1 MNQVYQEGKAFAKSY
16 IEPFTERTD
25 AESRFPEESFKALA
39 EQGFLKLLV
48 PEAYGGSGKGLE
60 AHAQACLAF
69 AETCATTAL
78 CYMMHNVAVMCLVTH
93 GSEELKKRVFADIVD
108 NGKFM
113 ALAYSE
119 FGTGTHFYITEMTA
133 EVNGEYTTF
142 NGKKSMV
149 TSASYASYYLVLAP
163 SVDEGKINNWVFPL
177 ESKGLS
183 FGLSEWNGL
192 GMRGNSSCPVN
203 IDHITLD
210 STHRIGA
217 EGSGQEQVFN
227 VVAPF
232 FITGLGA
239 IYSGTALH
247 MFEIASGHASGRKYP
262 DGSTLSNIET
272 VQIHIGSIYKQASAA
287 KAITMEA
294 ARAGASGEADAL
306 AKILS
311 ARIFASEAAIECGRL
326 AMRVGGGKA
335 YNKALP
341 LERLLRDAYAG
352 QIMAPSADVLTV
364 WLGKALTGQM
374 IP

>member
-1 MNQVYQEGKAFAKSY
+1 MNSVYQASKDFAKTW
-16 IEPFTERTD
+16 IEPYTERTD
-25 AESRFPEESFKALA
+25 KESRFPEESFKALG

-48 PEAYGGSGKGLE
+48 PEEYGGSGRGLE
-60 AHAQACLAF
+60 EHVQACLAF

-93 GSEELKKRVFADIVD
+93 GSDALKKSIFSDIID

-119 FGTGTHFYITEMTA
+119 IGSGTHFYITELNA
-133 EVNGEYTTF
+133 EVNGDRTTF

-149 TSASYASYYLVLAP
+149 TSGSHASYYLVLAP
-163 SVDEGKINNWVFPL
+163 SVEEGKINNWVFPL
-177 ESKGLS
+177 GAEGLS
-183 FGLSEWNGL
+183 FENSEWQGL
-192 GMRGNSSCPVN
+192 GMRGNSSCPMLINQV
-203 IDHITLD
+203 TLD
-210 STHRIGA
+210 SSHRIGA

-232 FITGLGA
+232 FIAGLAA
-239 IYSGTALH
+239 IYSGTAMH
-247 MFEIASGHASGRKYP
+247 MFAIASGHASGRKYP

-272 VQIHIGSIYKQASAA
+272 VQIHIGNIYKQASAA
-287 KAITMEA
+287 RAITLEA
-294 ARAGASGEADAL
+294 ARAGANGETDAL

-311 ARIFASEAAIECGRL
+311 ARIFASEAAIECGTL

>member
-1 MNQVYQEGKAFAKSY
+1 MNHFYQEGRSFAKAY
-16 IEPFTERTD
+16 IEPYTELTD
-25 AESRFPEESFKALA
+25 RESKFPEESFKALG
-39 EQGFLKLLV
+39 EQGYLKLLI
-48 PEAYGGSGKGLE
+48 PEQYGGLGKGLE
-60 AHAQACLAF
+60 EHAQACLSF

-93 GSEELKKRVFADIVD
+93 GSEELKTRIFADIIE
-108 NGKFM
+108 NGTFM

-119 FGTGTHFYITEMTA
+119 FGSGTHFYITELSA
-133 EVNGEYTTF
+133 EVNGDRTTF

-163 SVDEGKINNWVFPL
+163 SVEDGKINNWVFPL
-177 ESKGLS
+177 ESQGLK
-183 FGLSEWNGL
+183 FELSEWQGL
-192 GMRGNSSCPVN
+192 GMRGNSSAPM
-203 IDHITLD
+203 HINQVTLD
-210 STHRIGA
+210 SSHRIGA

-247 MFEIASGHASGRKYP
+247 MFEVASGHAAGRTYP

-272 VQIHIGSIYKQASAA
+272 IQIHIGSIYKQATAA
-287 KAITMEA
+287 KAITLEA
-294 ARAGASGEADAL
+294 ARAGANGEADAL

-352 QIMAPSADVLTV
+352 QIMAPSADVLSV

>member
-1 MNQVYQEGKAFAKSY
+1 MNHVYQEGRSFAKSY
-16 IEPFTERTD
+16 IEPYTESTD
-25 AESRFPEESFKALA
+25 RESKFPEESFKELGK
-39 EQGFLKLLV
+39 QGYLKLLI
-48 PEAYGGSGKGLE
+48 PEQYGGLGKGLE
-60 AHAQACLAF
+60 EHAQACLSF

-93 GSEELKKRVFADIVD
+93 GSEELKTRIFGDIVE
-108 NGKFM
+108 NGTFM

-119 FGTGTHFYITEMTA
+119 FGTGTHFYITELSA
-133 EVNGEYTTF
+133 EVNGESTTF
-142 NGKKSMV
+142 NGRKSMV

-163 SVDEGKINNWVFPL
+163 SVEEGMINNWVFPL
-177 ESKGLS
+177 ESQGLS
-183 FGLSEWNGL
+183 FELSEWQGM
-192 GMRGNSSCPVN
+192 GMRGNSSAPMR
-203 IDHITLD
+203 IDHVTLD
-210 STHRIGA
+210 SSHRIGA

-247 MFEIASGHASGRKYP
+247 MFEVASGHAANRTYS

-272 VQIHIGSIYKQASAA
+272 IQIHIGSIYKQATAA
-287 KAITMEA
+287 KAITLEA
-294 ARAGASGEADAL
+294 ARAGAGGEADAL
-306 AKILS
+306 AKILA

-341 LERLLRDAYAG
+341 LERLVRDAYAG
-352 QIMAPSADVLTV
+352 QIMAPSADVLSV

>member
-1 MNQVYQEGKAFAKSY
+1 MNHVYQECKDFAKSFIAPY
-16 IEPFTERTD
+16 TEQTD
-25 AESRFPEESFKALA
+25 GESRFPEESFKELGK
-39 EQGFLKLLV
+39 QGFLKLLI
-48 PEAYGGSGKGLE
+48 PEQYGGYGKGLE
-60 AHAQACLAF
+60 EHAQACLAF

-78 CYMMHNVAVMCLVTH
+78 CYMMHNVALMCLVTH
-93 GSEELKKRVFADIVD
+93 GSDELKQRVFADVVE
-108 NGKFM
+108 NGKFL

-119 FGTGTHFYITEMTA
+119 FGTGTHFYLPEMTA
-133 EVNGEYTTF
+133 LVNGDHTTF

-163 SVDEGKINNWVFPL
+163 SAEEGKINNWVFPL
-177 ESKGLS
+177 EAQGLS
-183 FGLSEWNGL
+183 FELSEWQGL
-192 GMRGNSSCPVN
+192 GMRGNSSCPMLV
-203 IDHITLD
+203 DQVTLD
-210 STHRIGA
+210 SSYRIGA
-217 EGSGQEQVFN
+217 EGSGEEQVFQ

-247 MFEIASGHASGRKYP
+247 MFETAAGHAANRKYP
-262 DGSTLSNIET
+262 DGRSLSHIET
-272 VQIHIGSIYKQASAA
+272 VQVHIGNIYKQATAA

-294 ARAGASGEADAL
+294 ARAGANGEADAL
-306 AKILS
+306 AKILA

-326 AMRVGGGKA
+326 SMRVGGGKA

-352 QIMAPSADVLTV
+352 QIMAPSADVLSV

>member
-1 MNQVYQEGKAFAKSY
+1 MNNVYQAGKEFAKSY
-16 IEPFTERTD
+16 IEPYTDRTD
-25 AESRFPEESFKALA
+25 RESKFPEESFKELGK
-39 EQGFLKLLV
+39 QGFLRLLI
-48 PEAYGGSGKGLE
+48 PEEYGGSGKGLE
-60 AHAQACLAF
+60 EHAQTCLAF

-93 GSEELKKRVFADIVD
+93 GSDELKKRVFTDIID
-108 NGKFM
+108 NGRFM

-119 FGTGTHFYITEMTA
+119 FGSGTHFYVTEMKA
-133 EVNGEYTTF
+133 EVNGDNTTF
-142 NGKKSMV
+142 SGKKSMV
-149 TSASYASYYLVLAP
+149 TSATYASYYLVLAP
-163 SVDEGKINNWVFPL
+163 SVEEGMVNNWVFPR
-177 ESKGLS
+177 ETDGLS
-183 FGLSEWNGL
+183 FALQDWQGL
-192 GMRGNSSCPVN
+192 GMRGNSSAPMH
-203 IDHITLD
+203 IDHVTLD
-210 STHRIGA
+210 SSHRIGA

-239 IYSGTALH
+239 VYSGTALH
-247 MFEIASGHASGRKYP
+247 MFEVASGHAAGRKYP

-272 VQIHIGSIYKQASAA
+272 VQVHIGNLYKQATAA

-294 ARAGASGEADAL
+294 ARAGANGEADAL

-352 QIMAPSADVLTV
+352 QIMAPSADVLSV

>member
-1 MNQVYQEGKAFAKSY
+1 MNQVYQEGKVFAKSY

-39 EQGFLKLLV
+39 EHGFLKLLV

-60 AHAQACLAF
+60 AHAEACLAF

-93 GSEELKKRVFADIVD
+93 GSEELKKRVFADIVE

-119 FGTGTHFYITEMTA
+119 FGTGTHFYITETTA

-163 SVDEGKINNWVFPL
+163 SAEEGKINNWVFPL
-177 ESKGLS
+177 ASEGLS

-203 IDHITLD
+203 IDHVTLD

-239 IYSGTALH
+239 IYSGTAMH
-247 MFEIASGHASGRKYP
+247 IFEIASGHASGRKYP
-262 DGSTLSNIET
+262 DGRTLSNIET
-272 VQIHIGSIYKQASAA
+272 IQIHIGSIYKQASAA
-287 KAITMEA
+287 KALTMEA
-294 ARAGASGEADAL
+294 ARAGANGEADAL

>member
-1 MNQVYQEGKAFAKSY
+1 MESIYQRCRDFAASFIAPY
-16 IEPFTERTD
+16 TDRTD
-25 AESRFPEESFKALA
+25 SESRFPEESFKALG
-39 EQGFLKLLV
+39 EQGLLKLLI
-48 PEAYGGSGKGLE
+48 PEAYGGFGKGLE
-60 AHAQACLAF
+60 EHAQACLAF
-69 AETCATTAL
+69 AETCSTTAL

-93 GSEELKKRVFADIVD
+93 GSEELKKRVFTDVVEH
-108 NGKFM
+108 GKFL

-119 FGTGTHFYITEMTA
+119 FGTGTHFYLPEMTA
-133 EVNGEYTTF
+133 VVSGDHTTF

-163 SVDEGKINNWVFPL
+163 SVEEGKINNWVFPL
-177 ESKGLS
+177 EAEGLS
-183 FGLSEWNGL
+183 FEMSGWQGM
-192 GMRGNSSCPVN
+192 GMRGNSSCPMRV
-203 IDHITLD
+203 DQVRLD
-210 STHRIGA
+210 SSYRIGA
-217 EGSGQEQVFN
+217 EGTGEEQVFQ

-247 MFEIASGHASGRKYP
+247 MFEVASGHAAGRKYP
-262 DGSTLSNIET
+262 DGRSLSHIET
-272 VQIHIGSIYKQASAA
+272 VQVHIGNIYKQASAA
-287 KAITMEA
+287 KAITLEA
-294 ARAGASGEADAL
+294 ARAGANGEADAL
-306 AKILS
+306 AKILA

-326 AMRVGGGKA
+326 SMRVGGGKA

-352 QIMAPSADVLTV
+352 QIMAPSADVLTI

>member
-1 MNQVYQEGKAFAKSY
+1 MNHIYQEGKSFAKSY
-16 IEPFTERTD
+16 IEPYTEVTD
-25 AESRFPEESFKALA
+25 RESKFPEESFKELGK
-39 EQGFLKLLV
+39 QGYLKLLI
-48 PEAYGGSGKGLE
+48 PEQYGGLGKGLE
-60 AHAQACLAF
+60 EHAQACLSF

-93 GSEELKKRVFADIVD
+93 GSEELKTRIFGDIVE
-108 NGKFM
+108 NGTFM

-119 FGTGTHFYITEMTA
+119 FGTGTHFYITELSA
-133 EVNGEYTTF
+133 EVNGDRTTF

-163 SVDEGKINNWVFPL
+163 SVEEGKINNWVFPL
-177 ESKGLS
+177 ESQGLS
-183 FGLSEWNGL
+183 FELSEWQGM
-192 GMRGNSSCPVN
+192 GMRGNSSAPMHMNQV
-203 IDHITLD
+203 TLD
-210 STHRIGA
+210 SSHRIGA

-247 MFEIASGHASGRKYP
+247 MFEVASAHAANRTYP

-272 VQIHIGSIYKQASAA
+272 IQIHIGSIYKQATAA
-287 KAITMEA
+287 KAITLEA
-294 ARAGASGEADAL
+294 ARAGAGGEADAL
-306 AKILS
+306 AKILA

-341 LERLLRDAYAG
+341 LERLVRDAYAG
-352 QIMAPSADVLTV
+352 QIMAPSADVLSV

>member
-1 MNQVYQEGKAFAKSY
+1 MKHVYQEGKDFAKAHILPY
-16 IEPFTERTD
+16 TDRTD
-25 AESRFPEESFKALA
+25 KESRFPEESFEKLA
-39 EQGFLKLLV
+39 EQGFLKLLI
-48 PEAYGGSGKGLE
+48 PEEYGGYGKGLE
-60 AHAQACLAF
+60 EHAEACLAF
-69 AETCATTAL
+69 AEICSTTAL

-93 GSEELKKRVFADIVD
+93 GSDELKRRIFADIIE
-108 NGKFM
+108 NRTFM

-133 EVNGEYTTF
+133 EVNGDNTTF
-142 NGKKSMV
+142 NGRKSMV

-163 SVDEGKINNWVFPL
+163 SVEEGKINNWVFPL
-177 ESKGLS
+177 DSEGLS
-183 FGLSEWNGL
+183 FELTEWNGL
-192 GMRGNSSCPVN
+192 GMRGNSSCPMHVN
-203 IDHITLD
+203 DVTLD
-210 STHRIGA
+210 SSCRIGA

-239 IYSGTALH
+239 VYSGTAMH
-247 MFEIASGHASGRKYP
+247 MFEVASSHAVDRKYP
-262 DGSTLSNIET
+262 DGSSLSAIET
-272 VQIHIGSIYKQASAA
+272 VQVHIGNIYKNASAA
-287 KAITMEA
+287 RAITLEA
-294 ARAGASGEADAL
+294 ARAGANGEADAL
-306 AKILS
+306 ARILS

-341 LERLLRDAYAG
+341 LERLVRDAYAG
-352 QIMAPSADVLTV
+352 QIMAPSADVLSV

>member
-1 MNQVYQEGKAFAKSY
+1 MNHVYQEGKAFAKSY
-16 IEPFTERTD
+16 ILPYTERTD
-25 AESRFPEESFKALA
+25 KESSFPEESFKELG
-39 EQGFLKLLV
+39 ERGFLKLLI
-48 PEAYGGSGKGLE
+48 PEEYGGFGKGLE
-60 AHAQACLAF
+60 EHAQACLAF
-69 AETCATTAL
+69 AETCSTTAL

-93 GSEELKKRVFADIVD
+93 GSEELKKKIFADIIE
-108 NGKFM
+108 NGTFM

-133 EVNGEYTTF
+133 KVNGDSTTF
-142 NGKKSMV
+142 TGKKSMV
-149 TSASYASYYLVLAP
+149 TSAAYASYYLVLAP
-163 SVDEGKINNWVFPL
+163 SVEEGKINNWVVPL
-177 ESKGLS
+177 ESEGLS
-183 FGLSEWNGL
+183 FETSEWNGL
-192 GMRGNSSCPVN
+192 GMRGNSSCPMNLNQV
-203 IDHITLD
+203 TLH
-210 STHRIGA
+210 SSYRIGA
-217 EGSGQEQVFN
+217 EGSGEEQVFN

-239 IYSGTALH
+239 VYSGTAMH
-247 MFEIASGHASGRKYP
+247 MYEIASSHAVNRKYP
-262 DGSTLSNIET
+262 DGSSLSAIET
-272 VQIHIGSIYKQASAA
+272 IQVHIGNMYKQASAA
-287 KAITMEA
+287 KAITLEA
-294 ARAGASGEADAL
+294 ARAGVTGEADAL

-352 QIMAPSADVLTV
+352 QIMAPSADVLSV

>member
-1 MNQVYQEGKAFAKSY
+1 MDHVYQEGKDFAKSC
-16 IEPFTERTD
+16 IEPYTELTD
-25 AESRFPEESFKALA
+25 RESRFPEETFKEIGA
-39 EQGFLKLLV
+39 QGFLKLLI
-48 PEAYGGSGKGLE
+48 PEEYGGYGKGLE
-60 AHAQACLAF
+60 EHAQACLAF

-93 GSEELKKRVFADIVD
+93 GNDELKRKIFTDIID

-119 FGTGTHFYITEMTA
+119 FGTGTHFYVTELA
-133 EVNGEYTTF
+133 AKVNGDRTTF

-149 TSASYASYYLVLAP
+149 TSGSHASYYLVLAP
-163 SVDEGKINNWVFPL
+163 SVEEGKINNWVFPL
-177 ESKGLS
+177 GSQGLS
-183 FGLSEWNGL
+183 FDLSEWKGL
-192 GMRGNSSCPVN
+192 GMRGNSSCPMRIENV
-203 IDHITLD
+203 TLD
-210 STHRIGA
+210 SSYRIGA
-217 EGSGQEQVFN
+217 EGTGAEQVFN

-239 IYSGTALH
+239 IYSGTAMH
-247 MFEIASGHASGRKYP
+247 MFEAASGHAANRKYP
-262 DGSTLSNIET
+262 DSSTLSNIET
-272 VQIHIGSIYKQASAA
+272 VQVHIGSIYKQASAA
-287 KAITMEA
+287 KAMTMEA

-306 AKILS
+306 AKILA
-311 ARIFASEAAIECGRL
+311 ARIFAAEAAIECGRL
-326 AMRVGGGKA
+326 SMRVGGGKA

-352 QIMAPSADVLTV
+352 QIMAPSADVLSV

>member
-1 MNQVYQEGKAFAKSY
+1 MKDVYQEGKDFAKSCILPY
-16 IEPFTERTD
+16 TDRTD
-25 AESRFPEESFKALA
+25 EESRFPEESFKKLG
-39 EQGFLKLLV
+39 EHGFLKLLI
-48 PEAYGGSGKGLE
+48 PEEYGGYGRGLE
-60 AHAQACLAF
+60 EHAKACLAF
-69 AETCATTAL
+69 AETCSTTAL

-93 GSEELKKRVFADIVD
+93 GSDELKKRVFTDIVE
-108 NGKFM
+108 NGTFM

-133 EVNGEYTTF
+133 EVNGDKTTF

-149 TSASYASYYLVLAP
+149 TSAAYASYYLVLAP
-163 SVDEGKINNWVFPL
+163 SVEEGQINNWVFPL
-177 ESKGLS
+177 ESEGLS
-183 FGLSEWNGL
+183 FGLSDWNGL
-192 GMRGNSSCPVN
+192 GMRGNSSCPVLIN
-203 IDHITLD
+203 QVTLD
-210 STHRIGA
+210 SSYRIGA

-239 IYSGTALH
+239 VYSGTALH
-247 MFEIASGHASGRKYP
+247 MFEVASGHAVDRKYP
-262 DGSTLSNIET
+262 DGSSLSNIET
-272 VQIHIGSIYKQASAA
+272 VQIHIGDIYKNASAA
-287 KAITMEA
+287 KAITLEA
-294 ARAGASGEADAL
+294 ARAGANGEADAL

-352 QIMAPSADVLTV
+352 QIMAPSADVLSV

>member
-1 MNQVYQEGKAFAKSY
+1 MNQIYQEGKEFAKSY
-16 IEPFTERTD
+16 ILPYTERTD
-25 AESRFPEESFKALA
+25 KESKFPEETFEKLG
-39 EQGFLKLLV
+39 EQGFLKLLI
-48 PEAYGGSGKGLE
+48 PEEYGGFGKGLE
-60 AHAQACLAF
+60 EHAQACLAF

-78 CYMMHNVAVMCLVTH
+78 CYMMHNVAVMCIVTH
-93 GSEELKKRVFADIVD
+93 GSSELKAKIFADIIE

-119 FGTGTHFYITEMTA
+119 FGSGTHFYVTEMSA
-133 EVNGEYTTF
+133 EVNGDSTTF

-149 TSASYASYYLVLAP
+149 TSANYASYYLVLAP
-163 SVDEGKINNWVFPL
+163 SVEEGKINNWVFPK

-183 FGLSEWNGL
+183 FELSEWDGL
-192 GMRGNSSCPVN
+192 GMRGNSSCPVR
-203 IDHITLD
+203 IEDVTLD
-210 STHRIGA
+210 SSYRIGA
-217 EGSGQEQVFN
+217 EGSGEEQVFH

-232 FITGLGA
+232 FITGLGSV
-239 IYSGTALH
+239 YSGTAMH
-247 MFEIASGHASGRKYP
+247 MFEIASSHAANRKYP
-262 DGSTLSNIET
+262 DGRTLSNIET
-272 VQIHIGSIYKQASAA
+272 IQVHIGNIYKHASAA
-287 KAITMEA
+287 RAITLEA
-294 ARAGASGEADAL
+294 ARAGANGESDAL

-311 ARIFASEAAIECGRL
+311 ARIVASEAAIECGRL

-341 LERLLRDAYAG
+341 TERLLRDAYAG

>member
-1 MNQVYQEGKAFAKSY
+1 MNHVYQEGKDFAKRY
-16 IEPFTERTD
+16 IEPYTD
-25 AESRFPEESFKALA
+25 LTDKESRFPEESFKELG
-39 EQGFLKLLV
+39 ERGFLKLLI
-48 PEAYGGSGKGLE
+48 PEQYGGFGKGLE
-60 AHAQACLAF
+60 EHAQACLAF

-78 CYMMHNVAVMCLVTH
+78 CYMMHNVAVMCLVAH
-93 GSEELKKRVFADIVD
+93 GSDELKRKIFTDIIE

-119 FGTGTHFYITEMTA
+119 FGSGTHFYITEMAA
-133 EVNGEYTTF
+133 EVNGNYTTF

-149 TSASYASYYLVLAP
+149 TSASHASYYLVLAP
-163 SVDEGKINNWVFPL
+163 SVEEGKINNWVFPL

-183 FGLSEWNGL
+183 FELSEWQGM
-192 GMRGNSSCPVN
+192 GMRGNSSCPIN
-203 IDHITLD
+203 IDHVTLD
-210 STHRIGA
+210 SSHRIGA
-217 EGSGQEQVFN
+217 EGSGAEQVFN

-247 MFEIASGHASGRKYP
+247 MFEITGGHAANRKYP
-262 DGSTLSNIET
+262 DGTTLSNIET
-272 VQIHIGSIYKQASAA
+272 IQIHIGNIYKQASAA

-306 AKILS
+306 AKILA

-352 QIMAPSADVLTV
+352 QIMAPSADVLSV

>member
-1 MNQVYQEGKAFAKSY
+1 MNQVYQESKAFAKSY
-16 IEPFTERTD
+16 IEPYTARTD
-25 AESRFPEESFKALA
+25 EESRFPEESFKAMA
-39 EQGFLKLLV
+39 EQGYLKLLV

-60 AHAQACLAF
+60 AHAEACLAF

-93 GSEELKKRVFADIVD
+93 GSEELKKRIFTDIVE

-119 FGTGTHFYITEMTA
+119 FGTGTHFYITEMTV
-133 EVNGEYTTF
+133 EVNGDYTTF

-163 SVDEGKINNWVFPL
+163 SVEEGKINNWVFPL

-192 GMRGNSSCPVN
+192 GMRGNSSCPVI
-203 IDHITLD
+203 IDQLTLD

-239 IYSGTALH
+239 IYSGTAMH

-262 DGSTLSNIET
+262 DGRTLSNIET
-272 VQIHIGSIYKQASAA
+272 IQIHIGSIYKQASAA
-287 KAITMEA
+287 KALTMEA

>member
-1 MNQVYQEGKAFAKSY
+1 MDYVYQECKD
-16 IEPFTERTD
+16 FTRSFIAPYTD
-25 AESRFPEESFKALA
+25 QTDKESRFPEESFKKLG
-39 EQGFLKLLV
+39 EQGFLKLLI
-48 PEAYGGSGKGLE
+48 PEEYGGFGKGLE
-60 AHAQACLAF
+60 EHTQACLAF
-69 AETCATTAL
+69 AETCSTTAL

-93 GSEELKKRVFADIVD
+93 GNDDLKKRVFADIIE

-119 FGTGTHFYITEMTA
+119 FGSGTHFYIPEMTA
-133 EVNGEYTTF
+133 VVTGDLTTF

-163 SVDEGKINNWVFPL
+163 SVLEGKINNWVFPL
-177 ESKGLS
+177 EAKGLS
-183 FGLSEWNGL
+183 FEMSGWQGM
-192 GMRGNSSCPVN
+192 GMRGNSSCPMN
-203 IDHITLD
+203 IDHVTLD
-210 STHRIGA
+210 SSYRIGA
-217 EGSGQEQVFN
+217 EGTGEEQVFQ

-247 MFEIASGHASGRKYP
+247 MFEVAGGHASNRKYP
-262 DGSTLSNIET
+262 DGRTLSNIET
-272 VQIHIGSIYKQASAA
+272 VQVHIGNIYKQASAA
-287 KAITMEA
+287 KAMTLEA
-294 ARAGASGEADAL
+294 ARAGANREADAL
-306 AKILS
+306 AKILA

-352 QIMAPSADVLTV
+352 QIMAPSADVLSV